1 MAGKSPKRPHN
12 PPGSPPFTTGE
23 AATGAEFAPARLRGI
38 AKPRPSSQPMNAD
51 RLQQICGRRVVVI
64 GFAVTAALIA
74 SCSRPV
80 DSPLLQQAYVWQRV
94 WTPAVS
100 EAIEQASP
108 YISGWHVLF
117 AETHAQGDWQQFLP
131 DVVTKKRGPDAST
144 VVVRIDGQRTLAD
157 QDALIR
163 HIDKLVD
170 DRGIRRWTSL
180 EIDYDCPTHQ
190 LPIYVQFLHALK
202 LALPRDVVLSITAL
216 PTWIASPVLGD
227 LLSAADESVLQV
239 HSVLDP
245 RRGLF
250 DAQAALLWITSYS
263 KRADKPFSVALPDYG
278 SRVGWD
284 TRGKLVSVVSEQDGV
299 QSASE
304 QQELEASPQDVAR
317 LLSGL
322 RASHPRNLKGI
333 VWFRLP
339 VSGDQRIWSPPT
351 FEAVIRGWPLVAK
364 RTVRVDRD
372 ALGAYR
378 IVLQN
383 VGLVDT
389 MLPSAMHLAPCA
401 AADGLGDYSVAHDS
415 KRLTFA
421 RRGSSMLRVG
431 QRAEIGWTRCA
442 VLQEDLSIED

>member
-1 MAGKSPKRPHN
+1 
-12 PPGSPPFTTGE
+12 
-23 AATGAEFAPARLRGI
+23 
-38 AKPRPSSQPMNAD
+38 MNAD

-216 PTWIASPVLGD
+216 RSATSTPARPAPPPKPTRKRSAFAETTLT
-227 LLSAADESVLQV
+227 LLSL
-239 HSVLDP
+239 
-245 RRGLF
+245 
-250 DAQAALLWITSYS
+250 
-263 KRADKPFSVALPDYG
+263 
-278 SRVGWD
+278 
-284 TRGKLVSVVSEQDGV
+284 
-299 QSASE
+299 SA
-304 QQELEASPQDVAR
+304 
-317 LLSGL
+317 
-322 RASHPRNLKGI
+322 
-333 VWFRLP
+333 
-339 VSGDQRIWSPPT
+339 
-351 FEAVIRGWPLVAK
+351 
-364 RTVRVDRD
+364 VR
-372 ALGAYR
+372 
-378 IVLQN
+378 
-383 VGLVDT
+383 
-389 MLPSAMHLAPCA
+389 
-401 AADGLGDYSVAHDS
+401 
-415 KRLTFA
+415 
-421 RRGSSMLRVG
+421 
-431 QRAEIGWTRCA
+431 
-442 VLQEDLSIED
+442 